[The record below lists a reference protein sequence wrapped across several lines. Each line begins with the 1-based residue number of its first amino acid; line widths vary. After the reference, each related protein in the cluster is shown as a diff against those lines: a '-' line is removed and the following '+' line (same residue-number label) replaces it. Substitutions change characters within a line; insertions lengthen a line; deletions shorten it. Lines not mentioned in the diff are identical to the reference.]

1 MILAADDDFV
11 VVCKPAGLPVIP
23 GRDGGP
29 SLWKQLEAERGERLW
44 VCHRLDQETTG
55 VVVFA
60 RTAAAH
66 RALNLAFEHHTVEKL
81 YLAVVVGH
89 PEPLAGEIDAA
100 LHPARKGKMRL
111 ALPNEVGALPSRTRY
126 ETRHAGAIG
135 GVPLALVGLTPRTG
149 RQHQL
154 RVHLRSRG
162 WPILF
167 DALYGSGLQKAA
179 IAVAAP
185 LVERPRQLLHAARL
199 EVTLDGVRRSWEAPW
214 PADLRTIATALG
226 VEPQAQTIER

>member
-1 MILAADDDFV
+1 MILATDDDFV

-60 RTAAAH
+60 RNAKAH
-66 RALNLAFEHHTVEKL
+66 RAINLAFEHHAVDKR
-81 YLAVVVGH
+81 YLAIVVGH
-89 PEPLAGEIDAA
+89 PDPPAGEIDAA

-111 ALPNEVGALPSRTRY
+111 ALPDEPGALPSRTRY
-126 ETRHAGAIG
+126 ETRQAGTID
-135 GVPLALVGLTPRTG
+135 GVALALVALAPQTG

-185 LVERPRQLLHAARL
+185 RIERPRQLLHAAQLR
-199 EVTLDGVRRSWEAPW
+199 VILDGEQRSWQAPW
-214 PADLRTIATALG
+214 PEDLRTLAAALG
-226 VEPQAQTIER
+226 ADELAIDR